1 MVMVDRI
8 YTKDLKNYLGQ
19 EVFLAGWVNARRD
32 HGKLIF
38 VDLRDMKGVVQMV
51 VLPNHAEAHQL
62 ADKIRPEWV
71 IEIKGKVNE
80 RPEKMVNLD
89 EENGNLEIEVLEVVV
104 LNEAETPPFDVLS
117 DGKEIGEEKRLQYRY
132 LDLRRPRMNKN
143 IKIRGKLTKF
153 LRDEL
158 EKLDFTEVETSL
170 LSKSSPEG
178 ARDFIVPARIE
189 PGKFYALPQAPQQYK
204 QLLMMAGLEKY
215 FQVARCFRDEDTRSD
230 RQPEFTQLD
239 LEMSFVKQEEVMSIN
254 ERLLIDLVEKY
265 FPEKIIQEK
274 PFPVIT
280 YKEALEKYGTDR
292 PDLRQDKNN
301 PNLLAFVWIVDF
313 PFFEKDKETGKWT
326 FTHNPF
332 SAPQEGWL
340 DDLMNKTNIEEILAS
355 QYDVAL
361 NGFEIGGG
369 SIRNHKPERLKK
381 VLEIIGYSDEQI
393 EKDFGYFLEAL
404 KYGTPPHGGMAWGL
418 DRLLA
423 VLMNESSIREVIAF
437 AKTGEGRDLMMASPA
452 EVSVEQLKELSLEIK
467 NKQKNK

>member
-1 MVMVDRI
+1 
-8 YTKDLKNYLGQ
+8 
-19 EVFLAGWVNARRD
+19 
-32 HGKLIF
+32 
-38 VDLRDMKGVVQMV
+38 
-51 VLPNHAEAHQL
+51 
-62 ADKIRPEWV
+62 
-71 IEIKGKVNE
+71 
-80 RPEKMVNLD
+80 
-89 EENGNLEIEVLEVVV
+89 
-104 LNEAETPPFDVLS
+104 
-117 DGKEIGEEKRLQYRY
+117 
-132 LDLRRPRMNKN
+132 MNKN